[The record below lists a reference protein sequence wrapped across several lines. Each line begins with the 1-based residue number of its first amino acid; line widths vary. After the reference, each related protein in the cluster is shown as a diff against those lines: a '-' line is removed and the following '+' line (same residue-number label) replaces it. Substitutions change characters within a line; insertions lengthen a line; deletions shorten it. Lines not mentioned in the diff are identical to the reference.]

1 MTMMIPLERWL
12 DKTRK
17 LLQMEREAEISQA
30 KLENDTLPAT
40 SNPNVLLR
48 LFMTSASTGLFGR
61 TVLVLK
67 HNHGREFG
75 AHHFSVGDLVSMCIP
90 TASLTPTNADGFP
103 KGIVTK
109 VDDNSISVA
118 FEDLEDSDG
127 YHNEPIRLDRLVN
140 DATYRKLNDALDELA
155 KFSDGPAQHIVNVI
169 FHGAAPTSNPL
180 PAILDVTNPPSSMNA
195 SQVDAIQF
203 ALASKDVALIHGPPG
218 TGKTTT
224 LVEFIRQCVRT
235 YKMKVLVCAPSNV
248 AVDNILAKMAAA
260 ESAKRRKAGLRMT
273 RVGHPARLLPAVL
286 KYCLDAK
293 IAAAEGTQII
303 ADIRKEL
310 GTLKATKATFQNVR
324 QERKALRKEIRE
336 REQNV
341 VADIIQHSDVVF
353 ATNAGAAT
361 KLLRNVVFDVVVI
374 DEAAQALEASCWIPL
389 LRARRCVLAGDH
401 HQLPPTIQSESAKRQ
416 GLGLTL
422 FDRVTQMEHSKCVV
436 RMLSTQY
443 RMHRAISDWSS
454 KAMYASQ
461 LASCDSVASRK
472 LSHLPHVTIPHD
484 NDALDAT
491 LLLIDTA
498 GCGLDEESDEG
509 GGGVQTLLGASKSNP
524 GEAQVVAQHVT
535 ALLATGLKP
544 SEVAVITPYNGQVGV
559 LRRLLHPVH
568 PTLEIRS
575 VDGFQGCEKE
585 AVVMSLVRSN
595 CKNAVGFLADDRRM
609 NVAVTRAK
617 RHVALIG
624 DTDTLGNHPFL
635 KTLIDHFE
643 LHGECQSAQEY
654 ADITVEGDWA
664 EVETP
669 VVATTKPA
677 KATSSQPKPQKKQG
691 QTVKKGAGKT
701 VPIPPEIVPL
711 KEDQED
717 SVVEVD
723 EQKVSVAIPS
733 AFAALTDA
741 AESDQSSSASSEEEE
756 TVVKEMNATLKELHL
771 ARLARTVRPP
781 PPPKKT
787 SKNKAKPEVLLVK
800 GYNDH
805 VLVDEDEWGFLDR
818 QVASANSCAFVACGQ
833 KTHVH
838 GSMCRFCKYKFC
850 YAHGLAEIHGCGAA
864 VRTFERAKATKK
876 QPPTN
881 TTTRQAMQ
889 KALDTK
895 LTKASDD
902 RKAKAKKK

>member
-1 MTMMIPLERWL
+1 MIPLERWL

-109 VDDNSISVA
+109 VEDNSISVA
-118 FEDLEDSDG
+118 FEDLEDSDD
-127 YHNEPIRLDRLVN
+127 YHNEPIR
-140 DATYRKLNDALDELA
+140 
-155 KFSDGPAQHIVNVI
+155 I
-169 FHGAAPTSNPL
+169 FHGAAPSSNPL
-180 PAILDVTNPPSSMNA
+180 PAILDATNPPSSMNA

-224 LVEFIRQCVRT
+224 LVEFIRQCVHT

-310 GTLKATKATFQNVR
+310 GSLKATKATFQNVR

-361 KLLRNVVFDVVVI
+361 KLLRKVVFDVVVI

-401 HQLPPTIQSESAKRQ
+401 HQLPPTIQSQSAKRQ

-498 GCGLDEESDEG
+498 GCGLDEESVEG
-509 GGGVQTLLGASKSNP
+509 GGGVQTLHGASKSNP

-595 CKNAVGFLADDRRM
+595 CKSAVGFLADDRRM

-624 DTDTLGNHPFL
+624 DTDTLGHHPFL
-635 KTLIDHFE
+635 KTL
-643 LHGECQSAQEY
+643 
-654 ADITVEGDWA
+654 
-664 EVETP
+664 
-669 VVATTKPA
+669 
-677 KATSSQPKPQKKQG
+677 KKQG
-691 QTVKKGAGKT
+691 QTVKT

-711 KEDQED
+711 KQDD
-717 SVVEVD
+717 AVVEVD
-723 EQKVSVAIPS
+723 EHKVSIPS

-741 AESDQSSSASSEEEE
+741 AESDQSSSTSSEEEE
-756 TVVKEMNATLKELHL
+756 TPRKEMNATLKELHL

-787 SKNKAKPEVLLVK
+787 TKKKAKAEVLLVK

-838 GSMCRFCKYKFC
+838 GSVCRFCKYKFC

-864 VRTFERAKATKK
+864 VRAFERAKATKK

>member
-1 MTMMIPLERWL
+1 
-12 DKTRK
+12 
-17 LLQMEREAEISQA
+17 
-30 KLENDTLPAT
+30 
-40 SNPNVLLR
+40 
-48 LFMTSASTGLFGR
+48 
-61 TVLVLK
+61 
-67 HNHGREFG
+67 
-75 AHHFSVGDLVSMCIP
+75 
-90 TASLTPTNADGFP
+90 
-103 KGIVTK
+103 
-109 VDDNSISVA
+109 
-118 FEDLEDSDG
+118 
-127 YHNEPIRLDRLVN
+127 
-140 DATYRKLNDALDELA
+140 
-155 KFSDGPAQHIVNVI
+155 I
-169 FHGAAPTSNPL
+169 FHGAAPSSNPL
-180 PAILDVTNPPSSMNA
+180 PAILDATNPPSSMNA

-310 GTLKATKATFQNVR
+310 GSLKATKATFQNVR

-341 VADIIQHSDVVF
+341 IIQHSDVVF

-361 KLLRNVVFDVVVI
+361 KLLRKVVFDVVVI

-401 HQLPPTIQSESAKRQ
+401 HQLPPTIQSQSAKRQ

-422 FDRVTQMEHSKCVV
+422 FDR
-436 RMLSTQY
+436 
-443 RMHRAISDWSS
+443 
-454 KAMYASQ
+454 
-461 LASCDSVASRK
+461 
-472 LSHLPHVTIPHD
+472 
-484 NDALDAT
+484 
-491 LLLIDTA
+491 
-498 GCGLDEESDEG
+498 
-509 GGGVQTLLGASKSNP
+509 VQTLLGASKSNP

-595 CKNAVGFLADDRRM
+595 CKSAVGFLADDRRM

-624 DTDTLGNHPFL
+624 DTDTLGHHPFL
-635 KTLIDHFE
+635 KTL
-643 LHGECQSAQEY
+643 
-654 ADITVEGDWA
+654 
-664 EVETP
+664 
-669 VVATTKPA
+669 KN
-677 KATSSQPKPQKKQG
+677 QG
-691 QTVKKGAGKT
+691 QTGKT

-711 KEDQED
+711 KED

-723 EQKVSVAIPS
+723 EQKVSIPS

-741 AESDQSSSASSEEEE
+741 AESDQSSSTSSEEEE
-756 TVVKEMNATLKELHL
+756 TPRKEMNATLKELHL

-787 SKNKAKPEVLLVK
+787 TKKKAKAEVLLVK

-838 GSMCRFCKYKFC
+838 GSVCRFCKYKFC

-864 VRTFERAKATKK
+864 VRAFERAKATKK

>member
-1 MTMMIPLERWL
+1 MIPLERWL

-109 VDDNSISVA
+109 VEDNSISVA
-118 FEDLEDSDG
+118 FEDLEDSDD
-127 YHNEPIRLDRLVN
+127 YHNEPIR
-140 DATYRKLNDALDELA
+140 
-155 KFSDGPAQHIVNVI
+155 I
-169 FHGAAPTSNPL
+169 FHGAAPSSNPL
-180 PAILDVTNPPSSMNA
+180 PAILDATNPPSSMNA

-310 GTLKATKATFQNVR
+310 GSLKPTKATFQNVR

-341 VADIIQHSDVVF
+341 VADVPDVVF
-353 ATNAGAAT
+353 GTNVGAAT
-361 KLLRNVVFDVVVI
+361 KLLRKVVFDVVVI

-401 HQLPPTIQSESAKRQ
+401 HQLPPTIQSQSAKRQ

-422 FDRVTQMEHSKCVV
+422 FDR
-436 RMLSTQY
+436 
-443 RMHRAISDWSS
+443 
-454 KAMYASQ
+454 
-461 LASCDSVASRK
+461 
-472 LSHLPHVTIPHD
+472 
-484 NDALDAT
+484 
-491 LLLIDTA
+491 
-498 GCGLDEESDEG
+498 
-509 GGGVQTLLGASKSNP
+509 VQTLLGASKSNP

-595 CKNAVGFLADDRRM
+595 CKSAVGFLADDRRM

-624 DTDTLGNHPFL
+624 DTDTLGHHPFL
-635 KTLIDHFE
+635 KTL
-643 LHGECQSAQEY
+643 
-654 ADITVEGDWA
+654 
-664 EVETP
+664 
-669 VVATTKPA
+669 
-677 KATSSQPKPQKKQG
+677 KKQG

-701 VPIPPEIVPL
+701 VPIPREIVPL

-741 AESDQSSSASSEEEE
+741 ADSDQSSSTSSEEEE
-756 TVVKEMNATLKELHL
+756 TPRKEMNATLKELHL

-787 SKNKAKPEVLLVK
+787 TKKKAKAEVLLVK

-838 GSMCRFCKYKFC
+838 GSVCRFCKYKFC

-864 VRTFERAKATKK
+864 VRAFERAKATKK

>member
-127 YHNEPIRLDRLVN
+127 YHNEPIR
-140 DATYRKLNDALDELA
+140 
-155 KFSDGPAQHIVNVI
+155 I

-635 KTLIDHFE
+635 KTL
-643 LHGECQSAQEY
+643 
-654 ADITVEGDWA
+654 
-664 EVETP
+664 
-669 VVATTKPA
+669 
-677 KATSSQPKPQKKQG
+677 KKQG

-838 GSMCRFCKYKFC
+838 GSVCRFCKYKFC

-864 VRTFERAKATKK
+864 VRAFERAKATKK

>member
-1 MTMMIPLERWL
+1 MIPLERWL

-109 VDDNSISVA
+109 VEDNSISVA
-118 FEDLEDSDG
+118 FEDLEDSDD

-169 FHGAAPTSNPL
+169 FHGAAPSSNPL
-180 PAILDVTNPPSSMNA
+180 PAILDATNPPSSMNA

-310 GTLKATKATFQNVR
+310 GSLKPTKATFQNVR

-341 VADIIQHSDVVF
+341 VADVPDVVF
-353 ATNAGAAT
+353 GTNVGAAT
-361 KLLRNVVFDVVVI
+361 KLLRKVVFDVVVI

-498 GCGLDEESDEG
+498 GCGLDEESVEG

-595 CKNAVGFLADDRRM
+595 CKSAVGFLADDRRM

-624 DTDTLGNHPFL
+624 DTDTLGHHPFL
-635 KTLIDHFE
+635 KTL
-643 LHGECQSAQEY
+643 
-654 ADITVEGDWA
+654 
-664 EVETP
+664 
-669 VVATTKPA
+669 KN
-677 KATSSQPKPQKKQG
+677 QG
-691 QTVKKGAGKT
+691 QTGKT

-711 KEDQED
+711 KQD

-741 AESDQSSSASSEEEE
+741 ADSDQSSSTSSEEEE
-756 TVVKEMNATLKELHL
+756 TPGKEMNATLKELHL

-787 SKNKAKPEVLLVK
+787 TKKKAKAEVLLVK

-838 GSMCRFCKYKFC
+838 GSVCRFCKYKFC

-864 VRTFERAKATKK
+864 VRAFERAKATKK

>member
-109 VDDNSISVA
+109 VEDNSISVA
-118 FEDLEDSDG
+118 FEDLEDSDD
-127 YHNEPIRLDRLVN
+127 YHNEPIR
-140 DATYRKLNDALDELA
+140 
-155 KFSDGPAQHIVNVI
+155 I
-169 FHGAAPTSNPL
+169 FHGAAPSSNPL

-224 LVEFIRQCVRT
+224 LVEFIRQCVHT

-310 GTLKATKATFQNVR
+310 GSLKPTKATFQNVR

-341 VADIIQHSDVVF
+341 IIQHSDVVF
-353 ATNAGAAT
+353 ATNVGAAT

-443 RMHRAISDWSS
+443 RMHRHISDWSS

-472 LSHLPHVTIPHD
+472 LSHLPHVTIPHY

-498 GCGLDEESDEG
+498 GCGLDEESVEG

-595 CKNAVGFLADDRRM
+595 CKSAVGFLADDRRM

-624 DTDTLGNHPFL
+624 DTDTLGHHPFL
-635 KTLIDHFE
+635 KTL
-643 LHGECQSAQEY
+643 
-654 ADITVEGDWA
+654 
-664 EVETP
+664 
-669 VVATTKPA
+669 
-677 KATSSQPKPQKKQG
+677 KKQG
-691 QTVKKGAGKT
+691 QTGKT

-711 KEDQED
+711 KQDD
-717 SVVEVD
+717 AVVEVD
-723 EQKVSVAIPS
+723 EHKVSIQVDEHKVSIPS

-741 AESDQSSSASSEEEE
+741 AESDQSSSTSSEEEE
-756 TVVKEMNATLKELHL
+756 TPRKEMNATLKELHL
-771 ARLARTVRPP
+771 ARLARTVRLP

-787 SKNKAKPEVLLVK
+787 SKKKAKAEVLLVK

-838 GSMCRFCKYKFC
+838 GSVCRFCKYKFC
-850 YAHGLAEIHGCGAA
+850 YTHGLAEIHGCGAA
-864 VRTFERAKATKK
+864 VRAFERAKATKK